1 MKFVSWIIM
10 LPVAVVAVAFAV
22 SNRDAVAVALWP
34 FPGSLAAPLYAI
46 VLAAVVVGFLA
57 GGAVAW
63 LSAGRAR
70 RQARRSTRRAES
82 AEDTLSRLRQDQ
94 ADADQRR
101 REDAA
106 LPVNATL
113 AHRADVDAACE
124 GGRSY

>member
-10 LPVAVVAVAFAV
+10 LPVALVAVAFAV
-22 SNRDAVAVALWP
+22 SNRDAVTVALWP
-34 FPGSLAAPLYAI
+34 LPGSLALPLYAI
-46 VLAAVVVGFLA
+46 VLTAIVIGFLA

-70 RQARRSTRRAES
+70 RQARHSTRRAET

-101 REDAA
+101 RADAA
-106 LPVNATL
+106 VPVNSTL
-113 AHRADVDAACE
+113 SHRADVDAA
-124 GGRSY
+124 